1 MAHNRTASGGGI
13 AEVSRTLELL
23 SHAHRRGV
31 LYALQRG
38 GRTTVGQLADRITAW
53 QHNDG
58 ASTTRRDVQTML
70 VHSHLPK
77 LAEANVVEY
86 DRPSDVVAPGAEFD
100 HLVDSL
106 RRVVERE
113 PAFPVASESASAESA
128 SEPSR

>member
-1 MAHNRTASGGGI
+1 MIHDETVSGGEI
-13 AEVSRTLELL
+13 TDVSRTLELL

-38 GRTTVGQLADRITAW
+38 GRTTVDQLADRIAAW
-53 QHNDG
+53 QRNDG
-58 ASTTRRDVQTML
+58 ASTARRDVQTML

-86 DRPSDVVAPGAEFD
+86 DRSGDIVAPGDEFD
-100 HLVDSL
+100 HLVDTL

-113 PAFPVASESASAESA
+113 PAFPVDCKAGSAESA
-128 SEPSR
+128 SETSR